1 MKISS
6 NQKKQILA
14 FSFLA
19 ATFSGQSQAQ
29 DASNSEKAGD
39 ILQILLPAT
48 AYTTTFVMDDP
59 EGRKQF
65 YKSFATNLAVTYTLK
80 YAVNKSRPEG
90 NGDHAFPSGHTSVSF
105 QSAAFIHRRYG
116 LKYGIPAY
124 AAATYVGWSRVE
136 GESDKHDW
144 TDVAA
149 GAAVGIISS
158 YYFTEPYKGFT
169 VTPTAG
175 KNSLGI
181 TISKSW

>member
-1 MKISS
+1 MKTNSI
-6 NQKKQILA
+6 KKQQFLA
-14 FSFLA
+14 LSLLA

-29 DASNSEKAGD
+29 DTSNTEKAGD

-59 EGRKQF
+59 EGRKEF
-65 YKSFATNLAVTYTLK
+65 YKSFATNVAVTYALK
-80 YAVNKSRPEG
+80 YAVNKDRPEG
-90 NGDHAFPSGHTSVSF
+90 NGGQAFPSGHTSISF
-105 QSAAFIHRRYG
+105 QSAAFIHKRYG

-136 GESDKHDW
+136 ARKHDW

-158 YYFTEPYKGFT
+158 YYFTKPYKGFT
-169 VTPTAG
+169 VTPTAD

-181 TISKSW
+181 TISKTW